1 MVLDKIENCKRYYVF
16 GPLFEKGFEFLQ
28 RDDLYDLP
36 LGKIPIVGDDCYAL
50 VKEYETRT
58 VDQCELETHIE
69 YYDIHYI
76 LDGFEYISYADKSRL
91 LPATFTRVPLTDV
104 DLYEKE
110 FNNNLFVEKGDFTI
124 FFRNDAHMPHRK
136 ALVKTTVRKI
146 IIKIRAEANEAALAA
161 AQAKY

>member
-1 MVLDKIENCKRYYVF
+1 MVLDKIENCERYYSF
-16 GPLFEKGFEFLQ
+16 GPLFEAGFKFLQ
-28 RDDLYDLP
+28 RDDLDTLP
-36 LGKIPIVGDDCYAL
+36 IGRVPIIGDDCYAL

-76 LDGFEYISYADKSRL
+76 LDGFEFIAYADKSRL

-110 FNNNLFVEKGDFTI
+110 YNNQLFVEKGDFTI

-136 ALVKTTVRKI
+136 ALVKTKVRKI
-146 IIKIRAEANEAALAA
+146 IIKIRAEANEAALKE
-161 AQAKY
+161 QAKV